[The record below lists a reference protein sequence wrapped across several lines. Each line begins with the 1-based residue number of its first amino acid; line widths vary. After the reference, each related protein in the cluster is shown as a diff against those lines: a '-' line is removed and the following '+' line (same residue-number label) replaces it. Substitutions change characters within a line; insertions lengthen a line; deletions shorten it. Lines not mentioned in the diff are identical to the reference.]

1 MVASADQLVH
11 QLGINIQNGLLFP
24 RCLEDH
30 ENIMASICLWRPEAK
45 NKLLFVPRPER
56 YDLFRRPEKYLLG
69 SNSRSSQKWD
79 QPSRQ
84 ALLQEFLYS
93 TNGQIQVSLH

>member
-1 MVASADQLVH
+1 
-11 QLGINIQNGLLFP
+11 
-24 RCLEDH
+24 
-30 ENIMASICLWRPEAK
+30 MASICLWRPEAR

-79 QPSRQ
+79 QPARQ

-93 TNGQIQVSLH
+93 TNGEIQVSFSIPAFFNRIRTVC

>member
-1 MVASADQLVH
+1 M
-11 QLGINIQNGLLFP
+11 NLFF

-30 ENIMASICLWRPEAK
+30 ENLLASICLWRPEAK

-93 TNGQIQVSLH
+93 TNGQIQVSQNLEKK

>member
-1 MVASADQLVH
+1 MYFLS
-11 QLGINIQNGLLFP
+11 

-93 TNGQIQVSLH
+93 TNGQIQVSLYQVS